1 MATKKKNKPSRL
13 AELANFRLVLRQFLA
28 FSEAASEG
36 RGIHTQHYQLLQV
49 IAAAA
54 SIGLAVPIS
63 LVSERM
69 MLRHNSAVELID
81 RAGKAGLV
89 ERVADASDH
98 RRRLLVLTAVGEKV
112 LFELVSEHLEYLKL
126 HGVEMADALRR
137 VTN

>member
-1 MATKKKNKPSRL
+1 M
-13 AELANFRLVLRQFLA
+13 
-28 FSEAASEG
+28 
-36 RGIHTQHYQLLQV
+36 QHYQLLQV

-112 LFELVSEHLEYLKL
+112 LFELVAEHLEYLKL